1 MVFSAAPEGLFAAGR
16 SSARDA
22 HRHRRGPRLCQPKPF
37 DHPKY
42 EAETSY
48 NVNRSHVTIESQVK
62 EVGLSTTQIYTPLK
76 SGSKTVLEILL
87 AISFC
92 HLLNDMISSLLPA
105 IYPLL
110 KEAYHLDFAE
120 VGLITLTYQ
129 CTASL
134 LQPLVGFHTDR
145 RPMPYSLPAGMG
157 FTLVGLIILSM
168 AHSFGTIL
176 FAAALVGTG
185 ASVFHPESSRVARMA
200 SGGQHGLAQ
209 SLFQLGGNAG
219 LALGPLLAAVIVL
232 PRGQPAVAW
241 FTLAVLLAILLL
253 SWVSR
258 WTNRH
263 MSHLHAS
270 LRIQGEQQ
278 AVSGKRVVLS
288 ITVLLALLFSKF
300 FYLAS
305 ITSYYTFYLMGKFH
319 VSVRSAQIHL
329 FVFLG
334 AVALG
339 TIAGGPIGDRIGR
352 KRVIWSSIL
361 GVLPFT
367 LALPYANLLWTE
379 ILSVLIGLI
388 LASAFPAIVVYGQEL
403 VPGRVGMVSGLFFG
417 FAFGMAGLGAAV
429 LGELADLT
437 SIRFVYLVCSVLPA
451 VGLLA
456 AFLPNLERSSIRT
469 VHETAD
475 AV

>member
-1 MVFSAAPEGLFAAGR
+1 V
-16 SSARDA
+16 
-22 HRHRRGPRLCQPKPF
+22 
-37 DHPKY
+37 
-42 EAETSY
+42 
-48 NVNRSHVTIESQVK
+48 
-62 EVGLSTTQIYTPLK
+62 STTTQVDTSLE
-76 SGSKTVLEILL
+76 SGSKTVVLEILL

-110 KEAYHLDFAE
+110 KDSYNLDFAQ

-134 LQPLVGFHTDR
+134 LQPLVGLHTDR
-145 RPMPYSLPAGMG
+145 RPIPYSLPAGMV
-157 FTLVGLIILSM
+157 FTLVGLFILAV

-232 PRGQPAVAW
+232 PKGQGNVAW
-241 FTLAVLLAILLL
+241 FSLAVFLAIILL

-258 WTNRH
+258 WTKKH
-263 MSHLHAS
+263 MVNLRASRKIHNQQHAP
-270 LRIQGEQQ
+270 
-278 AVSGKRVVLS
+278 VSGKKVAASVA
-288 ITVLLALLFSKF
+288 ILLALLFSKY

-305 ITSYYTFYLMGKFH
+305 ITSYYTFYLMGKFN

-367 LALPYANLLWTE
+367 LALPYANLFWTE
-379 ILSVLIGLI
+379 ILSVVIGLI

-403 VPGRVGMVSGLFFG
+403 VPGRVGMISGLFFG

-456 AFLPNLERSSIRT
+456 AFLPNLERFPTRT
-469 VHETAD
+469 LRETAD